1 MRKTNHILHGALTL
15 VTVGVWGLGW
25 GMIALR
31 NWSYN
36 ESHGYNDLSK
46 NEEPVPANFVESTV
60 RYPSHSQLSSVAIV
74 PDGNLNEVVAHRI
87 ATQKAQ
93 PLSKLVN
100 ELGLE
105 GEVTI
110 PATRGTYLPKAP
122 IKKKEKSV
130 FGEEIKREFVLDQE
144 LTKMFQDMGIKD
156 PGDMQKIIDASLAD
170 TTTALP
176 RNRLLL
182 SFGNYA
188 RKLIS
193 DNSLDVTI
201 KTDDPGLN

>member
-15 VTVGVWGLGW
+15 VTVGIWGLVWGV
-25 GMIALR
+25 ITLR

-46 NEEPVPANFVESTV
+46 NGEPIPTNFVESTV
-60 RYPSHSQLSSVAIV
+60 RYPTHSVLSSVAIIS
-74 PDGNLNEVVAHRI
+74 DGQLDEVVAHRI
-87 ATQKAQ
+87 ATQKSH
-93 PLSKLVN
+93 PLSQLVD
-100 ELGLE
+100 ELGLD
-105 GEVTI
+105 GEVTV

-144 LTKMFQDMGIKD
+144 LTKMFEDMGIKD
-156 PGDMQKIIDASLAD
+156 PEDMQKIIDASLAD
-170 TTTALP
+170 TATALP

-193 DNSLDVTI
+193 DNSLDITI